1 MQILLLSLIILLIIS
16 IFYNVYKLNLLKKID
31 YYEEKI
37 KYLNELSQIFIKEEN
52 LDNLL
57 IKISNFINKILGF
70 KNVFVYFLDEDTNE
84 LVLKGTFISR
94 SYEIGYKRIKLGEGI
109 LSIPFK
115 TGNFVYINDVSKEQN
130 YIKIFENIKSEF
142 VYPLKIKGV
151 IKGVIGVESERE
163 LNKTEIE
170 SLTTI
175 GNMLN
180 MAIGKFVS
188 IDEIKNKLKSID
200 TINQITTYLISSLNT
215 RDVLNKIVYVLVN
228 SFGYEKVG
236 ILLQIDNKLKELV
249 NYGFN
254 IKNFEIDI
262 DSPKGIITKV
272 FREGKTIVV
281 NDVTKEPLYIE
292 DKDTKSELAVPI
304 FYENKP
310 IGVINIESTKLNRFN
325 EDDVLLIETLSN
337 TIGVAIMNAKLYED
351 TKKLSLIDELTG
363 LGNFR
368 YLKEIV
374 DKEVERAKRYNMPL
388 SIIFFDLDNFKK
400 INDTKGHQIGSL
412 ILVEVAR
419 VIRRVIRKSDYA
431 FRYGGDEFVI
441 ILPLTDKEG
450 AKIFA
455 DRIREEINKVDVEG
469 VKVTASIGISTF
481 PEDASGWYELLE
493 KADKY
498 AFLSKSLGGD
508 KIYYWLRLFKT
519 SSKDLSQN
527 SSISFLIISASS
539 FIFLTNSL
547 SFIDF
552 KLIKT
557 FK

>member
-16 IFYNVYKLNLLKKID
+16 IFYNVYKFNLSKKIE

-57 IKISNFINKILGF
+57 IKISNYINKILGF
-70 KNVFVYFLDEDTNE
+70 KNVFIYFLDEDTNE
-84 LVLKGTFISR
+84 LVLKGTFNSR

-115 TGNFVYINDVSKEQN
+115 TGNVVYINDVSKEEN

-142 VYPLKIKGV
+142 VYPIKIKGV

-180 MAIGKFVS
+180 MAIEKFVS

-200 TINQITTYLISSLNT
+200 TINQITTYFLSSLNT

-262 DSPKGIITKV
+262 DSPKGIITKA

-292 DKDTKSELAVPI
+292 DKDTK
-304 FYENKP
+304 
-310 IGVINIESTKLNRFN
+310 
-325 EDDVLLIETLSN
+325 
-337 TIGVAIMNAKLYED
+337 
-351 TKKLSLIDELTG
+351 
-363 LGNFR
+363 
-368 YLKEIV
+368 
-374 DKEVERAKRYNMPL
+374 
-388 SIIFFDLDNFKK
+388 
-400 INDTKGHQIGSL
+400 
-412 ILVEVAR
+412 
-419 VIRRVIRKSDYA
+419 
-431 FRYGGDEFVI
+431 
-441 ILPLTDKEG
+441 
-450 AKIFA
+450 
-455 DRIREEINKVDVEG
+455 
-469 VKVTASIGISTF
+469 
-481 PEDASGWYELLE
+481 
-493 KADKY
+493 
-498 AFLSKSLGGD
+498 
-508 KIYYWLRLFKT
+508 
-519 SSKDLSQN
+519 
-527 SSISFLIISASS
+527 
-539 FIFLTNSL
+539 
-547 SFIDF
+547 
-552 KLIKT
+552 
-557 FK
+557 

>member
-1 MQILLLSLIILLIIS
+1 MQIFLLSLIILLVLS
-16 IFYNVYKLNLLKKID
+16 IFYNIYKFNLVKNFE
-31 YYEEKI
+31 YYKEKV
-37 KYLNELSQIFIKEEN
+37 KYLNELSEIFIKEEN
-52 LDNLL
+52 LENLL
-57 IKISNFINKILGF
+57 IKISNYINKILGF
-70 KNVFVYFLDEDTNE
+70 KNVFIYFLDENTNE
-84 LVLKGTFISR
+84 LVLKGTFNSR
-94 SYEIGYKRIKLGEGI
+94 VYEIGYKRIKLGEGI

-115 TGNFVYINDVSKEQN
+115 TGNFVYFDDVSKVEN
-130 YIKIFENIKSEF
+130 YIKVFENIKSEF
-142 VYPLKIKGV
+142 VYPIKIKGE
-151 IKGVIGVESERE
+151 IKGVIGVESEKE
-163 LNKTEIE
+163 LNKTEID
-170 SLTTI
+170 SLITI

-180 MAIGKFVS
+180 MAIEKFIS
-188 IDEIKNKLKSID
+188 IDEIKIKLKSLD
-200 TINQITTYLISSLNT
+200 TINQITNYFLSSLNT
-215 RDVLNKIVYVLVN
+215 RDLLNKIVYVLVN

-262 DSPKGIITKV
+262 DSPKGIITKA
-272 FREGKTIVV
+272 FRDGKTIIV

-310 IGVINIESTKLNRFN
+310 IGVINIESTKLNRFSK
-325 EDDVLLIETLSN
+325 DDVLLIETLSN
-337 TIGVAIMNAKLYED
+337 TIGVAIINAKLYED

-368 YLKEIV
+368 FLKEIV
-374 DKEVERAKRYNMPL
+374 YKEVERAKRYNLPL

-400 INDTKGHQIGSL
+400 INDTKGHQTGSL

-419 VIRRVIRKSDYA
+419 VIQRVIRRSDYA

-441 ILPLTDKEG
+441 TLPLTDKQG
-450 AKIFA
+450 AKTFA
-455 DRIREEINKVDVEG
+455 DRIREEINKLDIEG

-498 AFLSKSLGGD
+498 AYLSKSLGGD
-508 KIYYWLRLFKT
+508 KIYY
-519 SSKDLSQN
+519 
-527 SSISFLIISASS
+527 
-539 FIFLTNSL
+539 
-547 SFIDF
+547 
-552 KLIKT
+552 
-557 FK
+557 